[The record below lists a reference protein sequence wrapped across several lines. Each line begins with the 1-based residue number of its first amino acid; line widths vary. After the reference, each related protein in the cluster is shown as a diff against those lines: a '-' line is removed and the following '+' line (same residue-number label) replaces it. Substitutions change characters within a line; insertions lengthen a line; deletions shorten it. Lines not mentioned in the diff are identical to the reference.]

1 MRRNRQADMPLSE
14 PYDVLE
20 GAMAEYRCYLFNS
33 LNRIERVV
41 DFTAA
46 SDAEACEEADR
57 LHAGHSN
64 GVLELWREN
73 RKVYCP
79 GSARKSA

>member
-1 MRRNRQADMPLSE
+1 
-14 PYDVLE
+14 
-20 GAMAEYRCYLFNS
+20 MANYRCYLFNG

-46 SDAEACEEADR
+46 SDAEACAEADR
-57 LHAGHSN
+57 LHAETGY
-64 GVLELWREN
+64 GVIELWREN

-79 GSARKSA
+79 SNEKKRA

>member
-1 MRRNRQADMPLSE
+1 
-14 PYDVLE
+14 
-20 GAMAEYRCYLFNS
+20 MANYRCYLFNG
-33 LNRIERVV
+33 LNRVERVV

-57 LHAGHSN
+57 LHTESGH
-64 GVLELWREN
+64 GVLELWRDN

-79 GSARKSA
+79 GTEKKTA

>member
-1 MRRNRQADMPLSE
+1 
-14 PYDVLE
+14 
-20 GAMAEYRCYLFNS
+20 MAEYRCYLFNG

-46 SDAEACEEADR
+46 SDAEACEAADR
-57 LHAGHSN
+57 LHTETDF
-64 GVLELWREN
+64 GVIELWREN

-79 GSARKSA
+79 GSEKMRA

>member
-1 MRRNRQADMPLSE
+1 MLN
-14 PYDVLE
+14 
-20 GAMAEYRCYLFNS
+20 YRCYLFNK
-33 LNRIERVV
+33 LNRIERVI

-57 LHAGHSN
+57 MHAEVGY

-79 GSARKSA
+79 GSEKLSA

>member
-1 MRRNRQADMPLSE
+1 
-14 PYDVLE
+14 
-20 GAMAEYRCYLFNS
+20 MAEYLCYLFNG
-33 LNRIERVV
+33 LHRIERVV

-57 LHAGHSN
+57 LHGETGF
-64 GVLELWREN
+64 GVVELWREN

-79 GSARKSA
+79 GTEKLRA

>member
-1 MRRNRQADMPLSE
+1 
-14 PYDVLE
+14 
-20 GAMAEYRCYLFNS
+20 MANYRCYLFNK

-57 LHAGHSN
+57 LHVDAGY
-64 GVLELWREN
+64 GVLELWRDN

-79 GSARKSA
+79 GSAKLSA

>member
-1 MRRNRQADMPLSE
+1 MAD
-14 PYDVLE
+14 
-20 GAMAEYRCYLFNS
+20 YRCYVFNG

-57 LHAGHSN
+57 LHSETGY

-79 GSARKSA
+79 GSEKKSA

>member
-1 MRRNRQADMPLSE
+1 
-14 PYDVLE
+14 
-20 GAMAEYRCYLFNS
+20 MASYRCYLFNK

-41 DFTAA
+41 DFAAA

-57 LHAGHSN
+57 LHRETGY
-64 GVLELWREN
+64 GVVELWRDN

-79 GSARKSA
+79 GSEKLSA

>member
-1 MRRNRQADMPLSE
+1 MPLSK
-14 PYDVLE
+14 PWIGCE
-20 GAMAEYRCYLFNS
+20 GEMASYRCYLFNK

-41 DFTAA
+41 DFAAA

-57 LHAGHSN
+57 LHGETGY
-64 GVLELWREN
+64 GVLELWRDN

-79 GSARKSA
+79 GSEKLSA